1 MSVDMTLPPDDPS
14 VPFRPPTY
22 KVEEIFLTITPEE
35 FYMYLAL
42 GDKLM
47 LIQLLKDEGLL

>member
-42 GDKLM
+42 GDKLQ
-47 LIQLLKDEGLL
+47 LIQLLKAEGLL

>member
-35 FYMYLAL
+35 FYMYLVL